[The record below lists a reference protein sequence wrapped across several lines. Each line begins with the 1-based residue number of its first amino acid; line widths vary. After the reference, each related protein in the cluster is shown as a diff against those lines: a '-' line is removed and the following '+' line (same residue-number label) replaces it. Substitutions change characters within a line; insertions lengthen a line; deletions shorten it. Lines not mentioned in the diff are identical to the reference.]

1 MDPHPC
7 ASSFREKFS
16 SSLFHILTL
25 YEKAKQ
31 WLKGIL
37 IPWMGPGFFK
47 SVMFIPVQ
55 EERLRGLAAEKEME
69 WRRAEQLQQGLGNI
83 YTLHTHTH
91 LSQLTSAV
99 GSWFIH
105 LLTGEESK
113 ILYSVQLRQ
122 LIYTDKNL

>member
-1 MDPHPC
+1 MEAGRTAAAGP
-7 ASSFREKFS
+7 RQ
-16 SSLFHILTL
+16 HIH
-25 YEKAKQ
+25 
-31 WLKGIL
+31 
-37 IPWMGPGFFK
+37 
-47 SVMFIPVQ
+47 
-55 EERLRGLAAEKEME
+55 
-69 WRRAEQLQQGLGNI
+69 N
-83 YTLHTHTH
+83 TLHTHTH